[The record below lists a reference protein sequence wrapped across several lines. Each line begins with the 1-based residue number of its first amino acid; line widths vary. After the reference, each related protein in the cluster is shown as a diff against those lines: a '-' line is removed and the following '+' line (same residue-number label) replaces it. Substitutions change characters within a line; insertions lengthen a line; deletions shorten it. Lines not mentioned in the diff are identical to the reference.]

1 MVRTA
6 RDLEYG
12 AQFVSGDA
20 MATEEFTL
28 LAGPAA
34 EGTLF
39 TFGPDARRNPEAKAV
54 VDRFR
59 IAGFEPAG
67 YTLLSYGAVQAWS
80 QAVKQAGTLETLK
93 VIAALHNHSFDTVL
107 GQIVF
112 DEKGDLLKQNWIWYV
127 FKGDEYVPVEQQ

>member
-1 MVRTA
+1 AGATVIYVGGYHAEVALMVRAA
-6 RDLEYG
+6 RDQGYV

-34 EGTLF
+34 EGVLF
-39 TFGPDARRNPEAKAV
+39 TFGADARQNHEAKPV
-54 VDRFR
+54 VQRLR

-80 QAVKQAGTLETLK
+80 QAVKQAGSLE
-93 VIAALHNHSFDTVL
+93 
-107 GQIVF
+107 
-112 DEKGDLLKQNWIWYV
+112 
-127 FKGDEYVPVEQQ
+127 